1 MKRSAI
7 VLLLGIAFSFIS
19 IFSVA
24 QDSSVIPG
32 ELELLKGPINDTD
45 KARTYNWI
53 CFNYAY
59 DNPQEGIRFGR
70 LGLELSHKIGF
81 KKGIGDAHSNMG
93 FCFTCESRFDSAN
106 VHYDQAVSAF
116 RNTGNDCW
124 TKVPIS
130 NLGANY
136 FKQKDYVRALE
147 KYLEVARIEE
157 TCEDRGFK
165 STSIYSVGTVYNAM
179 DKYEM
184 AIPYF
189 EKACAIDLANGD
201 SSKMAERLMAI
212 GNSYTGLSNFSAAKN
227 KFDEAI
233 GIFSVIGENYR
244 IGFAYLGLAKLEA
257 KQNNNDVAI
266 SQAEKARQHFKEGDR
281 KSDWLGACV
290 LLGELY
296 IIKQDWPSAW
306 LVLNEGVELA
316 EELGVQTDRL
326 SIYEKLA
333 LVNLKRGKNDDAAFY
348 FEKYLNLRDSVQT
361 QELNDRLANYS
372 TLYETEKKQN
382 ELLEEREK
390 NLAADLELKDQ
401 QFQKRIFLIG
411 GVLSLLFALVL
422 INRYRLKQRIATE
435 LEEKNRLIE
444 KEKARAEQSER
455 FKQQFLA
462 NMSHEMRT
470 PVSVISGL
478 TSLLK
483 DRKSEENT
491 EKYIDAIHHSASS
504 LVSMVNDVLD
514 LSKMETGKMSLQ
526 NQVFSLRRELN
537 LLIESFLP
545 QAHKKG
551 IFLNVEIDK
560 RVEDNLYGDARRF
573 KQVLYN
579 LISNAIKFTDRGGVN
594 VLCSATPG
602 VKPDSV
608 ILKIDVK
615 DTGVGISNEG
625 IGTIFEDYTQ
635 TGNKERGG
643 TGLGLGIARQ
653 LATLMGGDVTVESTL
668 GSGSNFSFTSMFNVS
683 TDGEYVH
690 RSLNQGYLD
699 ALKLRISDK
708 YILVVDDYAYNRML
722 AVDTLKE
729 WFPNVSIKEVS
740 SGEEAIKSV
749 RADIPAFILMDVRMS
764 PMNGNECTR
773 EIRKFSSVPII
784 ALTASVLSTEREEC
798 LASGMNEVVLK
809 PFTSFDLLSAIG
821 HVVDR
826 SVVQTDYNERVVS
839 KTVWPYLTSLCEG
852 NESKIFKYLKIA
864 SEEIPVLIKELE
876 TALLE
881 HNSSNLKMAIHRSI
895 SYLVTIEMK
904 EQAEQAQKW
913 ESAEGSDLL
922 ETSELIRNWIDGIK
936 SGLKNVNA
944 YIKMKGQL

>member
-7 VLLLGIAFSFIS
+7 VLLFGIAFAFIS
-19 IFSVA
+19 IFTDA

-59 DNPQEGIRFGR
+59 DNPEEGIRFGR

-106 VHYDQAVSAF
+106 VHYEKAVEAF
-116 RNTGNDCW
+116 RRTGNDCW

-136 FKQKDYVRALE
+136 FKQKDYVQALE

-189 EKACAIDLANGD
+189 EKAYTIDVANGD

-212 GNSYTGLSNFSAAKN
+212 GNSYTGLSNFSEAKK
-227 KFDEAI
+227 KFDKAI
-233 GIFSVIGENYR
+233 EIFSVIGENYR
-244 IGFAYLGLAKLEA
+244 IGFAYMGLAKLEA
-257 KQNNNDVAI
+257 KQNNYLVAI
-266 SQAEKARQHFKEGDR
+266 GQAEKARQHFKAGDR

-296 IIKQDWPSAW
+296 LQMKDWNSSW
-306 LVLNEGVELA
+306 FVLNEGVELA
-316 EELGVQTDRL
+316 EELGVQADRL

-333 LVNLKRGKNDDAAFY
+333 LVNLKQGKNSAAALY

-361 QELNDRLANYS
+361 HELNDRLADYS
-372 TLYETEKKQN
+372 TLYETEKKQK

-390 NLAADLELKDQ
+390 SLAAELELKDQ
-401 QFQKRIFLIG
+401 EFQKRIFLIG

-435 LEEKNRLIE
+435 LEEKNKLIE
-444 KEKARAEQSER
+444 KEKARAEESER

-491 EKYIDAIHHSASS
+491 DKYIDAIHHSASS

-514 LSKMETGKMSLQ
+514 LSKMETGKMTLQ
-526 NQVFSLRRELN
+526 SQVFSLRRELN

-545 QAHKKG
+545 QTNKKD
-551 IFLNVEIDK
+551 IFLNVEIESS
-560 RVEDNLYGDARRF
+560 VEDKLSGDARRF

-579 LISNAIKFTDRGGVN
+579 LISNAIKFTDQGGVSVVCSSIAVSAEDSI
-594 VLCSATPG
+594 VLK
-602 VKPDSV
+602 V
-608 ILKIDVK
+608 DVK
-615 DTGVGISNEG
+615 DTGVGISKEG
-625 IGTIFEDYTQ
+625 LETIFEDYIQ
-635 TGNKERGG
+635 TGNMDRGG

-653 LATLMGGDVTVESTL
+653 LANLMGGDVSVESKL
-668 GSGSNFSFTSMFNVS
+668 SKGSTFSFTSIFQIS
-683 TDGEYVH
+683 TEGEFVH
-690 RSLNQGYLD
+690 RTLNQVYLEE
-699 ALKLRISDK
+699 LKSRISDK

-729 WFPNVSIKEVS
+729 WFPNTVIREVS
-740 SGEEAIKSV
+740 SGEEAIEIIQTE
-749 RADIPAFILMDVRMS
+749 IPAFILMDVRMS
-764 PMNGNECTR
+764 PMDGTQCTR
-773 EIRKFSSVPII
+773 QIRKFSNVPII
-784 ALTASVLSTEREEC
+784 ALTASVLSSEREDC
-798 LASGMNEVVLK
+798 LTSGMNEVVLK
-809 PFTSFDLLSAIG
+809 PFNSFDLLSAIG
-821 HVVDR
+821 SVVER
-826 SVVQTDYNERVVS
+826 SVEQTDYSESVVE
-839 KTVWPYLTSLCEG
+839 KTNWPYLTSLCEG
-852 NESKIFKYLKIA
+852 NESKVLKYLKIA
-864 SEEIPVLIKELE
+864 SEEIPLLLKDVES
-876 TALLE
+876 ALSEARGL
-881 HNSSNLKMAIHRSI
+881 NLKMAIHRSI
-895 SYLVTIEMK
+895 SYLVTIELK
-904 EQAEQAQKW
+904 HETEQAQQW
-913 ESAEGSDLL
+913 ESVDA
-922 ETSELIRNWIDGIK
+922 SELLKQGEILKKWLKGIDV
-936 SGLKNVNA
+936 GLKNVNE
-944 YIKMKGQL
+944 YIKMKGQV